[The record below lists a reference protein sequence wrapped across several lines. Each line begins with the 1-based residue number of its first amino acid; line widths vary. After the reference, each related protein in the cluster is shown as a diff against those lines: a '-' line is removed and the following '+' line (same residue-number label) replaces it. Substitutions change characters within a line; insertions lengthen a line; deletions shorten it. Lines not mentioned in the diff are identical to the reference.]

1 MAVSIL
7 KDSRIRA
14 GLIQKKLAE
23 LVDVSQ
29 AYVTGRKTFLNVSS
43 FQVLAMFR
51 RGLFYSYLSIYLRFF
66 LGLSV
71 TETTFFATFPMILN
85 VLFQTFVWGPISDKF
100 QLRRTLIILGEVS
113 AAIST
118 SLVWYAHILPE
129 SNHTAGYAIII
140 GLSIVEIFWS
150 MSNVGWSALLS
161 DLYPEHKRAGIQG
174 RLSSVGAIGRM
185 IGVWIGG
192 LAYDGLSLFYEG
204 WGFEKGLLF
213 FIASGIMAV
222 STIPMLFVP
231 EGGIRKDSRGPSPQN
246 RAKTT
251 ISRQFLIFLLA
262 MIFINFGRNSV
273 ALTKSQYLS
282 LDEGFNVSSSVLSYI
297 VNTASVAIFIVG
309 LSIRKLSTRFR
320 DETLLLVGAVIS
332 VIYLSGFV
340 LAENLPLIFIS
351 NFLAGASNAIILASS
366 YSYASRLIPPEKRGK
381 QFALFN
387 ATFFL
392 SWGIPGTFIVGPIVD
407 QLIKSGATQIF
418 SYKMSFLTAAILV
431 STGALISLL
440 IIRTKRSTIERKELP
455 LSKNLQ
461 KTQTASNRRFAE
473 QCGGWD
479 LNPRTPTGQPPQG
492 CAFDLAWQPP
502 LRACPFISRFTVEIK
517 SCFD

>member
-7 KDSRIRA
+7 KESRIKA
-14 GLIQKKLAE
+14 GLFRKKLAE

-29 AYVTGRKTFLNVSS
+29 AHLTGKKTFLNISS

-51 RGLFYSYLSIYLRFF
+51 RGLFYSYLSIYLRSF

-85 VLFQTFVWGPISDKF
+85 VLFQTFVWGAVSDKF

-118 SLVWYAHILPE
+118 SLVWYMHTLPE
-129 SNHTAGYAIII
+129 SNHTAGYVIII

-174 RLSSVGAIGRM
+174 RLSSIGAIGRI
-185 IGVWIGG
+185 IGVWVGG
-192 LAYDGLSLFYEG
+192 LAYDGLSQFYEG
-204 WGFEKGLLF
+204 WGFEKGYLF
-213 FIASGIMAV
+213 FIASVVMIV

-231 EGGIRKDSRGPSPQN
+231 EGGIKKDARGLRPQSH
-246 RAKTT
+246 AKIT

-273 ALTKSQYLS
+273 ALIKPQYLS

-297 VNTASVAIFIVG
+297 VNTASVAIFVVG
-309 LSIRKLSTRFR
+309 LSIRKLSNRFK
-320 DETLLLVGAVIS
+320 DEILLLVGAVIS
-332 VIYLSGFV
+332 TMYLLGFV

-351 NFLAGASNAIILASS
+351 NFLAGASNVIILASS
-366 YSYASRLIPPEKRGK
+366 YSYVSRLIPPEKRGK

-392 SWGIPGTFIVGPIVD
+392 SWGIPGTFITGPVVD
-407 QLIKSGATQIF
+407 QLIKLGATEIF
-418 SYKMSFLTAAILV
+418 SYKISFLVAATLV
-431 STGALISLL
+431 FIGGLISLFV
-440 IIRTKRSTIERKELP
+440 IRMNRSAYKKKRASF
-455 LSKNLQ
+455 SQ
-461 KTQTASNRRFAE
+461 KS
-473 QCGGWD
+473 
-479 LNPRTPTGQPPQG
+479 
-492 CAFDLAWQPP
+492 
-502 LRACPFISRFTVEIK
+502 
-517 SCFD
+517 